1 MERVHIIMSGRVVGV
16 SFRYFIEENARKL
29 GVNGWVR
36 NTNDS
41 KVEAVFEGDENSVDK
56 LIELCRKGPRA
67 AMVDNVDVKEEKYV
81 GEFNNFEIVH

>member
-1 MERVHIIMSGRVVGV
+1 MSGRVVGV

-81 GEFNNFEIVH
+81 GEFNNFEIAH